1 MPKTETKQKVVYVER
16 TERNYWSIAKYSLYF
31 IVIAIV
37 IYLLITQYDKN
48 YRVWLNQAENYTT
61 HYLFSLINAGLL
73 GGFITTLYNSDGYSS
88 VKLKIVLLI
97 VVISIASFGFSRI
110 GVGIWLNL
118 PFLRYQT
125 ITTNG
130 PESIEFMFGN
140 LDFLTAMFG
149 ISFLIES
156 NK

>member
-1 MPKTETKQKVVYVER
+1 MPKNETKQKIVYVER
-16 TERNYWSIAKYSLYF
+16 VERDYWSIAKYTLYTILF
-31 IVIAIV
+31 VAV

-61 HYLFSLINAGLL
+61 HYLFSLINGGLL
-73 GGFITTLYNSDGYSS
+73 GGFIIALYNSDGYSS
-88 VKLKIVLLI
+88 VKLKICLLI
-97 VVISIASFGFSRI
+97 VVVSIAIFGLERI

-125 ITTNG
+125 VTTNG
-130 PESIEFMFGN
+130 PEAIEFMFSN
-140 LDFLTAMFG
+140 LDFLTTLFG

>member
-1 MPKTETKQKVVYVER
+1 MPKSETKQKVVYVEKK
-16 TERNYWSIAKYSLYF
+16 EKNYWSIFKYSLYF
-31 IVIAIV
+31 IVIAII
-37 IYLLITQYDKN
+37 IYMLITQYDKN

-73 GGFITTLYNSDGYSS
+73 GGFIIALYNSDGYSS
-88 VKLKIVLLI
+88 VKLKICLLI
-97 VVISIASFGFSRI
+97 VVISFAIFGFERI

-130 PESIEFMFGN
+130 LESIEFMFGN
-140 LDFLTAMFG
+140 LDFLTAIFG